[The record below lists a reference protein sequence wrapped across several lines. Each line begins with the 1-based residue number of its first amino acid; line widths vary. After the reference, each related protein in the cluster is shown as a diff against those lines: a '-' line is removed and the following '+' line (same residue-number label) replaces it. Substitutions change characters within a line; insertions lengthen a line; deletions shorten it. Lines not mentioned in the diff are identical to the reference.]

1 MENLIPYLVPAVIV
15 VIVVLLLLLGYVK
28 APPDMAYIISGVKKK
43 SKVVI
48 GKASIRI
55 PFFER
60 LDKLNLRLIPI
71 DVKTSNAV
79 PTADY
84 ININVD
90 ATVNVKISND
100 PEKLRLAAENFLNK
114 NTEYIASVAREVL
127 EGNVREIVGKM
138 RLEEMVSDR
147 QKFANLVKEN
157 AEPDL
162 AAMGLDIIS
171 FNVQNFVDGNDVIE
185 NLGIDNI
192 VKIKKSAAIAK
203 AESERDIKVAQ
214 AAADKE
220 SNDAAVEAQTEIAK
234 KQNELAIKKS
244 ELQMEA
250 DTKKAMADA
259 AYEIQK
265 EEQRKTIEVTTANAD
280 IAKQERE
287 IELKQK
293 QVAVTEQSLEAEV
306 KKKAEAEKYAAQQR
320 AEAELYQRQKDAEAK
335 QFEAQR
341 EAEAQKAQAEA
352 MRFAREQEAAGIRAV
367 GEAEA
372 SAIQAKGIAEAE
384 AMEKKA
390 EAYAKYNKAAVAEM
404 MIKVLPDIAGKVA
417 EPLGQIDKITII
429 GGGEGGSNGV
439 DQIAGNVPVVMAKV
453 FESMKEATGID
464 LADIINA
471 ESYAGQKNSGPGG
484 AGRHQPDGSAAR
496 LHHPPSG
503 IPRLALCGPD
513 QRHRRPH
520 SVCRFLR
527 LSAGGTAEGLPPSA
541 GGRRFFDVEAAP
553 GGGQL
558 PGGACPLDGLEA
570 GDAGPGDDS
579 PDLGPGGSGP
589 GSGAAAGPGPGPG
602 RHPAAPAAGGGGTPA
617 AG

>member
-1 MENLIPYLVPAVIV
+1 MLGLGIGIVVAALVIV
-15 VIVVLLLLLGYVK
+15 MMCMGYVK
-28 APPDMAYIISGVKKK
+28 APPDMAYIISGIKKK
-43 SKVVI
+43 SKIVI

-90 ATVNVKISND
+90 ATVNIKVSND

-138 RLEEMVSDR
+138 QLEEMVSDR
-147 QKFANLVKEN
+147 QKFAFLVKEN

-171 FNVQNFVDGNDVIE
+171 FNVQNFVDGNEVIE

-192 VKIKKSAAIAK
+192 VRIKKSAAIAR

-214 AAADKE
+214 ASADKE
-220 SNDAAVEAQTEIAK
+220 ANDAAVAAETEIAK

-265 EEQRKTIEVTTANAD
+265 EEQRKTIEITTANAD
-280 IAKQERE
+280 IARQERE

-293 QVAVTEQSLEAEV
+293 QVAVKERALEAEV
-306 KKKAEAEKYAAQQR
+306 KKQAEADKYAAQQK
-320 AEAELYQRQKDAEAK
+320 ADAALYQRQKEAEAK

-341 EAEAQKAQAEA
+341 EAEARKAQAEA
-352 MRFAREQEAAGIRAV
+352 DRFAKQQEAEGIRAV

-404 MIKVLPDIAGKVA
+404 MIKVLPDIAGKIA
-417 EPLGQIDKITII
+417 EPLSQIDKITII
-429 GGGEGGSNGV
+429 GGGEGSNGV
-439 DQIAGNVPVVMAKV
+439 EQVAGNVPAVMTKL
-453 FESMKEATGID
+453 FESMKETTGID
-464 LADIINA
+464 LADIIKA
-471 ESYAGQKNSGPGG
+471 DSYDAKVN
-484 AGRHQPDGSAAR
+484 RN
-496 LHHPPSG
+496 
-503 IPRLALCGPD
+503 IT
-513 QRHRRPH
+513 
-520 SVCRFLR
+520 VN
-527 LSAGGTAEGLPPSA
+527 GL
-541 GGRRFFDVEAAP
+541 DNVNLVMNDK
-553 GGGQL
+553 Q
-558 PGGACPLDGLEA
+558 
-570 GDAGPGDDS
+570 
-579 PDLGPGGSGP
+579 DLNN
-589 GSGAAAGPGPGPG
+589 
-602 RHPAAPAAGGGGTPA
+602 
-617 AG
+617 

>member
-1 MENLIPYLVPAVIV
+1 MLDFIPVQAVIAVIAVALV
-15 VIVVLLLLLGYVK
+15 VIFLAIGYVK
-28 APPDMAYIISGVKKK
+28 APPDMAFIISGIKKK
-43 SKVVI
+43 SKIVI
-48 GKASIRI
+48 GKATIRI

-90 ATVNVKISND
+90 ATVNVKISNES
-100 PEKLRLAAENFLNK
+100 EKLRLAAENFLNK
-114 NTEYIASVAREVL
+114 NTEYIAGVAREVL

-138 RLEEMVSDR
+138 KLEEMVSDR
-147 QKFANLVKEN
+147 QKFATLVKEN

-171 FNVQNFVDGNDVIE
+171 FNVQNFVDGNEVIE

-192 VKIKKSAAIAK
+192 VKIKKAAAIAR

-214 AAADKE
+214 ASADKE
-220 SNDAAVEAQTEIAK
+220 SNDAAVAAQTEIAK

-244 ELQMEA
+244 ELQREA

-293 QVAVTEQSLEAEV
+293 EVAVKEQALEAEV
-306 KKKAEAEKYAAQQR
+306 KKQAEADKYAAQQK
-320 AEAELYQRQKDAEAK
+320 ADAALYQRQKEAEAK

-341 EAEAQKAQAEA
+341 QAEARKAQAEA
-352 MRFAREQEAAGIRAV
+352 DRYAKEQEAEGIRAV

-372 SAIQAKGIAEAE
+372 AAIQAKGVAEAE

-404 MIKVLPDIAGKVA
+404 MIKVLPDVAAKIA
-417 EPLGQIDKITII
+417 EPLSQIDKITII
-429 GGGEGGSNGV
+429 GGDGSGNGV
-439 DQIAGNVPVVMAKV
+439 DQVAGNVPAVMAKL
-453 FESMKEATGID
+453 FESMKETTGID
-464 LADIINA
+464 LSDIIKADTYDAKVNR
-471 ESYAGQKNSGPGG
+471 NVNVSGL
-484 AGRHQPDGSAAR
+484 D
-496 LHHPPSG
+496 
-503 IPRLALCGPD
+503 
-513 QRHRRPH
+513 
-520 SVCRFLR
+520 SVNVVVKEEK
-527 LSAGGTAEGLPPSA
+527 GE
-541 GGRRFFDVEAAP
+541 DK
-553 GGGQL
+553 
-558 PGGACPLDGLEA
+558 
-570 GDAGPGDDS
+570 
-579 PDLGPGGSGP
+579 
-589 GSGAAAGPGPGPG
+589 
-602 RHPAAPAAGGGGTPA
+602 
-617 AG
+617 

>member
-1 MENLIPYLVPAVIV
+1 MESINLMSLIIGGVIAL
-15 VIVVLLLLLGYVK
+15 IIILLLVMGYVK

-43 SKVVI
+43 SKIVI

-90 ATVNVKISND
+90 ATVNVKISNES
-100 PEKLRLAAENFLNK
+100 EKLRLAAENFLNK
-114 NTEYIASVAREVL
+114 PTEYIAGVAREVL

-138 RLEEMVSDR
+138 KLEEMVSDR
-147 QKFANLVKEN
+147 QKFATLVKEN

-171 FNVQNFVDGNDVIE
+171 FNVQNFVDGNEVIE

-192 VKIKKSAAIAK
+192 VKIKKAAAIAR

-214 AAADKE
+214 ASADKE
-220 SNDAAVEAQTEIAK
+220 SNDAAVAAQTEIAK

-265 EEQRKTIEVTTANAD
+265 EEQRKTIEITTANAD

-293 QVAVTEQSLEAEV
+293 EVSVKEQALEAEI
-306 KKKAEAEKYAAQQR
+306 KKQAEADKYAAQQR
-320 AEAELYQRQKDAEAK
+320 ADAVLYQRQKDAEAK
-335 QFEAQR
+335 QFESQR
-341 EAEAQKAQAEA
+341 DAEARKAQAEA
-352 MRFAREQEAAGIRAV
+352 ERYAKEQEAAGIRAV

-372 SAIQAKGIAEAE
+372 TAIQAKGLAEAE

-404 MIKVLPDIAGKVA
+404 MIKVLPEIAGKVA

-429 GGGEGGSNGV
+429 GGGEGSSNGV
-439 DQIAGNVPVVMAKV
+439 EQVAGNVPVVMAKV

-471 ESYAGQKNSGPGG
+471 DSYDAQVNRNVNLTGLDSVNVVVKNETEPKPGVNDT
-484 AGRHQPDGSAAR
+484 Q
-496 LHHPPSG
+496 
-503 IPRLALCGPD
+503 I
-513 QRHRRPH
+513 
-520 SVCRFLR
+520 
-527 LSAGGTAEGLPPSA
+527 
-541 GGRRFFDVEAAP
+541 
-553 GGGQL
+553 
-558 PGGACPLDGLEA
+558 
-570 GDAGPGDDS
+570 
-579 PDLGPGGSGP
+579 
-589 GSGAAAGPGPGPG
+589 
-602 RHPAAPAAGGGGTPA
+602 
-617 AG
+617 

>member
-1 MENLIPYLVPAVIV
+1 MLELIPASAIIAIV
-15 VIVVLLLLLGYVK
+15 VIALIVIFLAVGYVK
-28 APPDMAYIISGVKKK
+28 APPDMAFIISGIKKK
-43 SKVVI
+43 SKIVI
-48 GKASIRI
+48 GKAAIRI

-90 ATVNVKISND
+90 ATVNVKISNE

-114 NTEYIASVAREVL
+114 NTEYIAGVAREVL

-138 RLEEMVSDR
+138 KLEEMVSDR
-147 QKFANLVKEN
+147 QKFATLVKEN

-171 FNVQNFVDGNDVIE
+171 FNVQNFVDGNEVIE

-192 VKIKKSAAIAK
+192 VKIKKAAAIAR

-220 SNDAAVEAQTEIAK
+220 SNDAAVAAQTEIAK
-234 KQNELAIKKS
+234 KQNELAIKRS
-244 ELQMEA
+244 ELQQEA

-293 QVAVTEQSLEAEV
+293 EVAVKEQALEAEV
-306 KKKAEAEKYAAQQR
+306 KKQAEADKYAAQQK
-320 AEAELYQRQKDAEAK
+320 ADAALYQRQKEAEAK

-341 EAEAQKAQAEA
+341 QAEARKAQAEA
-352 MRFAREQEAAGIRAV
+352 DRFAQEQEAEGIRAV

-372 SAIQAKGIAEAE
+372 AAIQAKGVAEAE

-404 MIKVLPDIAGKVA
+404 MIKVLPDVAAKIA

-429 GGGEGGSNGV
+429 GGDGGSNGV
-439 DQIAGNVPVVMAKV
+439 DQVAGNVPAVMAKL

-464 LADIINA
+464 LADIVKADTYDAKVNR
-471 ESYAGQKNSGPGG
+471 NVNV
-484 AGRHQPDGSAAR
+484 
-496 LHHPPSG
+496 SG
-503 IPRLALCGPD
+503 ID
-513 QRHRRPH
+513 
-520 SVCRFLR
+520 SVNLVVKDEKENP
-527 LSAGGTAEGLPPSA
+527 T
-541 GGRRFFDVEAAP
+541 
-553 GGGQL
+553 
-558 PGGACPLDGLEA
+558 
-570 GDAGPGDDS
+570 
-579 PDLGPGGSGP
+579 
-589 GSGAAAGPGPGPG
+589 
-602 RHPAAPAAGGGGTPA
+602 T
-617 AG
+617 

>member
-1 MENLIPYLVPAVIV
+1 MLELIPASAIIAIV
-15 VIVVLLLLLGYVK
+15 VIALIVIFLAVGYVK
-28 APPDMAYIISGVKKK
+28 APPDMAFIISGIKKK
-43 SKVVI
+43 SKIVI
-48 GKASIRI
+48 GKAAIRI

-84 ININVD
+84 IN
-90 ATVNVKISND
+90 VKISNE

-114 NTEYIASVAREVL
+114 NTEYIAGVAREVL

-138 RLEEMVSDR
+138 KLEEMVSDR
-147 QKFANLVKEN
+147 QKFATLVKEN

-171 FNVQNFVDGNDVIE
+171 FNVQNFVDGNEVIE

-192 VKIKKSAAIAK
+192 VKIKKAAAIAR

-220 SNDAAVEAQTEIAK
+220 SNDAAVAAQTEIAK
-234 KQNELAIKKS
+234 KQNELAIKRS
-244 ELQMEA
+244 ELQQEA

-293 QVAVTEQSLEAEV
+293 EVAVKEQALEAEV
-306 KKKAEAEKYAAQQR
+306 KKQAEADKYAAQQK
-320 AEAELYQRQKDAEAK
+320 ADAALYQRQKEAEAK

-341 EAEAQKAQAEA
+341 QAEARKAQAEA
-352 MRFAREQEAAGIRAV
+352 DRFAKEQEAEGIRAV

-372 SAIQAKGIAEAE
+372 AAIQAKGVAEAE

-390 EAYAKYNKAAVAEM
+390 EAYAKYNKAAVCRLLSLTE
-404 MIKVLPDIAGKVA
+404 
-417 EPLGQIDKITII
+417 
-429 GGGEGGSNGV
+429 N
-439 DQIAGNVPVVMAKV
+439 
-453 FESMKEATGID
+453 
-464 LADIINA
+464 
-471 ESYAGQKNSGPGG
+471 
-484 AGRHQPDGSAAR
+484 HSAA
-496 LHHPPSG
+496 
-503 IPRLALCGPD
+503 
-513 QRHRRPH
+513 
-520 SVCRFLR
+520 
-527 LSAGGTAEGLPPSA
+527 
-541 GGRRFFDVEAAP
+541 
-553 GGGQL
+553 
-558 PGGACPLDGLEA
+558 
-570 GDAGPGDDS
+570 S
-579 PDLGPGGSGP
+579 P
-589 GSGAAAGPGPGPG
+589 
-602 RHPAAPAAGGGGTPA
+602 
-617 AG
+617 

>member
-1 MENLIPYLVPAVIV
+1 MPDFILVPVIV
-15 VIVVLLLLLGYVK
+15 AVVVVALLIFIAIGYVK
-28 APPDMAYIISGVKKK
+28 APPDMAYIISGFKKN
-43 SKVVI
+43 SKIVI

-60 LDKLNLRLIPI
+60 LDKLNLKLIPI

-90 ATVNVKISND
+90 ATVNIKVSND
-100 PEKLRLAAENFLNK
+100 ADKLRLAAENFLNK
-114 NTEYIASVAREVL
+114 PTEYIAAVAREVL

-171 FNVQNFVDGNDVIE
+171 FNVQNFVDGNEVIE

-192 VKIKKSAAIAK
+192 VKIKKSAAIAR

-220 SNDAAVEAQTEIAK
+220 SNDAAVAAQTEIAK

-280 IAKQERE
+280 IARQERE

-293 QVAVTEQSLEAEV
+293 EVAVKEQALEAEV
-306 KKKAEAEKYAAQQR
+306 KKQAEADKYAAQQKSD
-320 AEAELYQRQKDAEAK
+320 AALYQRQKEAEAKQFEIQHAAEAK

-341 EAEAQKAQAEA
+341 EAEARKAQAEA
-352 MRFAREQEAAGIRAV
+352 DRFAKEQEAKGIRAV

-372 SAIQAKGIAEAE
+372 AAIQAKGLAEAE

-429 GGGEGGSNGV
+429 GGGDGNSNGV
-439 DQIAGNVPVVMAKV
+439 EQVAGNVPVVMAKV

-464 LADIINA
+464 LSEIINA
-471 ESYAGQKNSGPGG
+471 ESYDAKVN
-484 AGRHQPDGSAAR
+484 RN
-496 LHHPPSG
+496 
-503 IPRLALCGPD
+503 IN
-513 QRHRRPH
+513 
-520 SVCRFLR
+520 V
-527 LSAGGTAEGLPPSA
+527 TGLD
-541 GGRRFFDVEAAP
+541 DVNLVVKENKT
-553 GGGQL
+553 Q
-558 PGGACPLDGLEA
+558 E
-570 GDAGPGDDS
+570 
-579 PDLGPGGSGP
+579 
-589 GSGAAAGPGPGPG
+589 
-602 RHPAAPAAGGGGTPA
+602 
-617 AG
+617 

>member
-1 MENLIPYLVPAVIV
+1 MLDYIPVSAIIAVVVIAAIV
-15 VIVVLLLLLGYVK
+15 VFLAVGYVK
-28 APPDMAYIISGVKKK
+28 APPDMAFIVSGIKKK

-48 GKASIRI
+48 GKATIRI

-90 ATVNVKISND
+90 ATVNVKISNE

-138 RLEEMVSDR
+138 KLEEMVSDR

-171 FNVQNFVDGNDVIE
+171 FNVQNVVDGYEVIE
-185 NLGIDNI
+185 HLGIDNI
-192 VKIKKSAAIAK
+192 VKIKKAAAIAR

-220 SNDAAVEAQTEIAK
+220 SNDAAVAAQTEIAK
-234 KQNELAIKKS
+234 KQNELAIKRS
-244 ELQMEA
+244 ELQQEA

-265 EEQRKTIEVTTANAD
+265 EEQRKTIEITTANAD

-293 QVAVTEQSLEAEV
+293 EVAVKEQALEAEV
-306 KKKAEAEKYAAQQR
+306 KKQAEADRYAAQQK
-320 AEAELYQRQKDAEAK
+320 ADAALYERQKEAEAK

-341 EAEAQKAQAEA
+341 QAEARKAQAEA
-352 MRFAREQEAAGIRAV
+352 ERYAREQEAEGIRAV

-372 SAIQAKGIAEAE
+372 AAIQAKGIAEAE

-404 MIKVLPDIAGKVA
+404 MIKVLPDVAAKIA

-429 GGGEGGSNGV
+429 GGDGSSNGV
-439 DQIAGNVPVVMAKV
+439 EQVAGNVPAVMAKL

-464 LADIINA
+464 LADIVKADTYDAKVNR
-471 ESYAGQKNSGPGG
+471 NVNV
-484 AGRHQPDGSAAR
+484 
-496 LHHPPSG
+496 SG
-503 IPRLALCGPD
+503 ID
-513 QRHRRPH
+513 
-520 SVCRFLR
+520 SVNLVVK
-527 LSAGGTAEGLPPSA
+527 E
-541 GGRRFFDVEAAP
+541 EK
-553 GGGQL
+553 
-558 PGGACPLDGLEA
+558 
-570 GDAGPGDDS
+570 
-579 PDLGPGGSGP
+579 
-589 GSGAAAGPGPGPG
+589 
-602 RHPAAPAAGGGGTPA
+602 PAAPEQE
-617 AG
+617 

>member
-1 MENLIPYLVPAVIV
+1 MPKNLAP
-15 VIVVLLLLLGYVK
+15 VIVVLVLALLVVLFVLSYVK
-28 APPDMAYIISGVKKK
+28 APPDKAFIISGLKKK
-43 SKVVI
+43 SKIVI

-55 PFFER
+55 PFIER

-90 ATVNVKISND
+90 ATVNVKISNE

-114 NTEYIASVAREVL
+114 QTEYIAGVAREVL

-138 RLEEMVSDR
+138 KLEEMVSDR
-147 QKFANLVKEN
+147 QKFAMLVKEN

-171 FNVQNFVDGNDVIE
+171 FNVQNFVDGNEVIE

-192 VKIKKSAAIAK
+192 VKIKKAAAIAR

-220 SNDAAVEAQTEIAK
+220 SNDAAVAAQTEIAK
-234 KQNELAIKKS
+234 KQNELAIKRS
-244 ELQMEA
+244 ELQMDA

-259 AYEIQK
+259 AYEIQR
-265 EEQRKTIEVTTANAD
+265 EEQRKTIEITTANAN
-280 IAKQERE
+280 IARQERE

-293 QVAVTEQSLEAEV
+293 EVAVKEQALEAEV
-306 KKKAEAEKYAAQQR
+306 KKQAEANKYAAQQK
-320 AEAELYQRQKDAEAK
+320 ADAILYQRQKDAEAR

-341 EAEAQKAQAEA
+341 EAEARKAQAEA
-352 MRFAREQEAAGIRAV
+352 ERYAKEQEAAGIRAV

-372 SAIQAKGIAEAE
+372 AAIQAKGIAEAE

-390 EAYAKYNKAAVAEM
+390 QAYAKYNKAAVAEM
-404 MIKVLPDIAGKVA
+404 MIRVLPEIAAKVA

-429 GGGEGGSNGV
+429 GGGDGGNGV
-439 DQIAGNVPVVMAKV
+439 SQVASNVPVVMAKV
-453 FESMKEATGID
+453 MESMKEATGID

-471 ESYAGQKNSGPGG
+471 DSYDAQVN
-484 AGRHQPDGSAAR
+484 RNIN
-496 LHHPPSG
+496 L
-503 IPRLALCGPD
+503 
-513 QRHRRPH
+513 
-520 SVCRFLR
+520 
-527 LSAGGTAEGLPPSA
+527 TGLDNVNLVVQSQ
-541 GGRRFFDVEAAP
+541 ENK
-553 GGGQL
+553 
-558 PGGACPLDGLEA
+558 
-570 GDAGPGDDS
+570 
-579 PDLGPGGSGP
+579 
-589 GSGAAAGPGPGPG
+589 
-602 RHPAAPAAGGGGTPA
+602 
-617 AG
+617 

>member
-1 MENLIPYLVPAVIV
+1 MSLLNLSLIPIIVAVLVIA
-15 VIVVLLLLLGYVK
+15 LLCMGYVK

-90 ATVNVKISND
+90 ATVNIKISND

-114 NTEYIASVAREVL
+114 NTEYIAGVAREVL

-138 RLEEMVSDR
+138 KLEEMVSDR

-171 FNVQNFVDGNDVIE
+171 FNVQNFVDGNEVIE

-192 VKIKKSAAIAK
+192 VKIKKSAAIAR

-214 AAADKE
+214 ANADKE
-220 SNDAAVEAQTEIAK
+220 SNDAAVAAQTEIAK

-259 AYEIQK
+259 AYEIQ
-265 EEQRKTIEVTTANAD
+265 EEQRKTIEIATANAD

-293 QVAVTEQSLEAEV
+293 EVAVKEQSLEAEI
-306 KKKAEAEKYAAQQR
+306 KKQAEADKYAAQQKADAELYKRQKEAEAKKYEMQQEAEAMKAKAEAEKYAKAQNAEGIR
-320 AEAELYQRQKDAEAK
+320 AIGLAEAETIKAKSVAEAEGIERK
-335 QFEAQR
+335 
-341 EAEAQKAQAEA
+341 AEAQAKMGQASVID
-352 MRFAREQEAAGIRAV
+352 MLTAV
-367 GEAEA
+367 IPEV
-372 SAIQAKGIAEAE
+372 AKS
-384 AMEKKA
+384 
-390 EAYAKYNKAAVAEM
+390 
-404 MIKVLPDIAGKVA
+404 VA
-417 EPLGQIDKITII
+417 EPLAKVDKITMYGDGNSTKLI
-429 GGGEGGSNGV
+429 GDITNSVTKVIAGVGESTGV
-439 DQIAGNVPVVMAKV
+439 DISKMVKDFADKTN
-453 FESMKEATGID
+453 KED
-464 LADIINA
+464 
-471 ESYAGQKNSGPGG
+471 SGVIV
-484 AGRHQPDGSAAR
+484 D
-496 LHHPPSG
+496 
-503 IPRLALCGPD
+503 
-513 QRHRRPH
+513 
-520 SVCRFLR
+520 
-527 LSAGGTAEGLPPSA
+527 
-541 GGRRFFDVEAAP
+541 
-553 GGGQL
+553 
-558 PGGACPLDGLEA
+558 LEA
-570 GDAGPGDDS
+570 NANTNDKAIDTKDDDDS
-579 PDLGPGGSGP
+579 EDVDY
-589 GSGAAAGPGPGPG
+589 
-602 RHPAAPAAGGGGTPA
+602 REEK
-617 AG
+617 

>member
-1 MENLIPYLVPAVIV
+1 MLELIPASAIIAIV
-15 VIVVLLLLLGYVK
+15 VIAIIVIFLAVGYVK
-28 APPDMAYIISGVKKK
+28 APPDMAFIISGIKKK
-43 SKVVI
+43 SKIVI
-48 GKASIRI
+48 GKAAIRI

-90 ATVNVKISND
+90 ATVNVKISNES
-100 PEKLRLAAENFLNK
+100 EKLRLAAENFLNK
-114 NTEYIASVAREVL
+114 NTEYIAGVAREVL

-138 RLEEMVSDR
+138 KLEEMVSDR
-147 QKFANLVKEN
+147 QKFATLVKEN

-171 FNVQNFVDGNDVIE
+171 FNVQNFVDGNEVIE

-192 VKIKKSAAIAK
+192 VKIKKAAAIAR

-220 SNDAAVEAQTEIAK
+220 SNDAAVAAQTEIAK
-234 KQNELAIKKS
+234 KQNELAIKRS
-244 ELQMEA
+244 ELQQEA

-293 QVAVTEQSLEAEV
+293 EVAVKEQALEAEV
-306 KKKAEAEKYAAQQR
+306 KKQAEADKYAAQQK
-320 AEAELYQRQKDAEAK
+320 ADAALYQRQKEAEAK

-341 EAEAQKAQAEA
+341 QAEARKAQAEA
-352 MRFAREQEAAGIRAV
+352 DRFAKEQEAEGIRAV

-372 SAIQAKGIAEAE
+372 AAIQAKGVAEAE

-404 MIKVLPDIAGKVA
+404 MIKVLPDVAAKIA

-429 GGGEGGSNGV
+429 GGDGGSNGV
-439 DQIAGNVPVVMAKV
+439 DQVAGNVPAVMAKL

-464 LADIINA
+464 LADIVKADTYDAKVNR
-471 ESYAGQKNSGPGG
+471 NVNV
-484 AGRHQPDGSAAR
+484 
-496 LHHPPSG
+496 SG
-503 IPRLALCGPD
+503 ID
-513 QRHRRPH
+513 
-520 SVCRFLR
+520 SVNLVVKDEKENPTV
-527 LSAGGTAEGLPPSA
+527 L
-541 GGRRFFDVEAAP
+541 
-553 GGGQL
+553 
-558 PGGACPLDGLEA
+558 
-570 GDAGPGDDS
+570 
-579 PDLGPGGSGP
+579 
-589 GSGAAAGPGPGPG
+589 
-602 RHPAAPAAGGGGTPA
+602 
-617 AG
+617 

>member
-1 MENLIPYLVPAVIV
+1 MLELIPASAIIAIV
-15 VIVVLLLLLGYVK
+15 VIAIIVIFLAVGYVK
-28 APPDMAYIISGVKKK
+28 APPDMAFIISGIKKK
-43 SKVVI
+43 SKIVI
-48 GKASIRI
+48 GKAAIRI

-90 ATVNVKISND
+90 ATVNVKISNES
-100 PEKLRLAAENFLNK
+100 EKLRLAAENFLNK
-114 NTEYIASVAREVL
+114 NTEYIAGVAREVL

-138 RLEEMVSDR
+138 KLEEMVSDR
-147 QKFANLVKEN
+147 QKFATLVKEN

-171 FNVQNFVDGNDVIE
+171 FNVQNFVDGNEVIE

-192 VKIKKSAAIAK
+192 VKIKKAAAIAR

-220 SNDAAVEAQTEIAK
+220 SNDAAVAAQTEIAK
-234 KQNELAIKKS
+234 KQNELAIKRS
-244 ELQMEA
+244 ELQQEA

-293 QVAVTEQSLEAEV
+293 EVAVKEQALEAEV
-306 KKKAEAEKYAAQQR
+306 KKQAEADKYAAQQK
-320 AEAELYQRQKDAEAK
+320 ADAALYQRQKEAEAK

-341 EAEAQKAQAEA
+341 QAEARKAQAEA
-352 MRFAREQEAAGIRAV
+352 DRFAKEQEAEGIRAV

-372 SAIQAKGIAEAE
+372 AAIQAKGVAEAE

-404 MIKVLPDIAGKVA
+404 MIKVLPDVAAKIA

-429 GGGEGGSNGV
+429 GGDGGSNGV
-439 DQIAGNVPVVMAKV
+439 DQVAGNVPAVMAKL

-464 LADIINA
+464 LADIVKADTYDAKVNR
-471 ESYAGQKNSGPGG
+471 NVNV
-484 AGRHQPDGSAAR
+484 
-496 LHHPPSG
+496 SG
-503 IPRLALCGPD
+503 ID
-513 QRHRRPH
+513 
-520 SVCRFLR
+520 SVNLVVKDEKENRVC
-527 LSAGGTAEGLPPSA
+527 E
-541 GGRRFFDVEAAP
+541 
-553 GGGQL
+553 
-558 PGGACPLDGLEA
+558 
-570 GDAGPGDDS
+570 
-579 PDLGPGGSGP
+579 
-589 GSGAAAGPGPGPG
+589 
-602 RHPAAPAAGGGGTPA
+602 
-617 AG
+617 

>member
-1 MENLIPYLVPAVIV
+1 MQNISIIGIIV
-15 VIVVLLLLLGYVK
+15 AMVVLVILLFMAIGYVK

-90 ATVNVKISND
+90 ATVNVKISNN

-114 NTEYIASVAREVL
+114 NTEYIAGVAREVL

-138 RLEEMVSDR
+138 KLEEMVSDR

-171 FNVQNFVDGNDVIE
+171 FNVQNFVDGNEVIE

-192 VKIKKSAAIAK
+192 VKIKKAAAIAR

-214 AAADKE
+214 ASADKE
-220 SNDAAVEAQTEIAK
+220 SNDAAVAAQTEIAK

-259 AYEIQK
+259 AYDIQK
-265 EEQRKTIEVTTANAD
+265 EEQRKTIEVATANAD

-293 QVAVTEQSLEAEV
+293 EVAVTEQSLEAEV
-306 KKKAEAEKYAAQQR
+306 KKKAEANKYAAQQ
-320 AEAELYQRQKDAEAK
+320 Q
-335 QFEAQR
+335 
-341 EAEAQKAQAEA
+341 AEAQKAEAEA
-352 MRFAREQEAAGIRAV
+352 MRYAKEQEAAGIRAV

-404 MIKVLPDIAGKVA
+404 MIKVLPDIAAKVA

-429 GGGEGGSNGV
+429 GGGDGDNGV
-439 DQIAGNVPVVMAKV
+439 GQVAGNVPVVMAKV

-464 LADIINA
+464 LSEIINA
-471 ESYAGQKNSGPGG
+471 DSYDAKVNRNVNVTG
-484 AGRHQPDGSAAR
+484 
-496 LHHPPSG
+496 
-503 IPRLALCGPD
+503 
-513 QRHRRPH
+513 
-520 SVCRFLR
+520 
-527 LSAGGTAEGLPPSA
+527 
-541 GGRRFFDVEAAP
+541 
-553 GGGQL
+553 
-558 PGGACPLDGLEA
+558 LDGVNLVVNADTDKNGEK
-570 GDAGPGDDS
+570 PEN
-579 PDLGPGGSGP
+579 
-589 GSGAAAGPGPGPG
+589 
-602 RHPAAPAAGGGGTPA
+602 
-617 AG
+617 

>member
-1 MENLIPYLVPAVIV
+1 MNEFPVSIPTIV
-15 VIVVLLLLLGYVK
+15 AIIGVVLLLVILASGYVK
-28 APPDMAYIISGVKKK
+28 APPDMAYIISGMKKK
-43 SKVVI
+43 SKILI
-48 GKASIRI
+48 GKAGIRI
-55 PFFER
+55 PFLER

-90 ATVNVKISND
+90 ATVNIKVSND

-114 NTEYIASVAREVL
+114 QTDYIASVAREVL

-192 VKIKKSAAIAK
+192 VRIKKSAAIAR

-220 SNDAAVEAQTEIAK
+220 SNDAAVAAETEIAK

-244 ELQMEA
+244 ELQMDA

-265 EEQRKTIEVTTANAD
+265 EEQRKTIEITTANAD
-280 IAKQERE
+280 IARQERE

-293 QVAVTEQSLEAEV
+293 EVAVREQALEAEV
-306 KKKAEAEKYAAQQR
+306 KKQAEADKYAAQQR
-320 AEAELYQRQKDAEAK
+320 SDAALYQRQKEAEAK
-335 QFEAQR
+335 QFEMERNAQAR
-341 EAEAQKAQAEA
+341 KTQAEA
-352 MRFAREQEAAGIRAV
+352 ERYSREQEAAGIRAV

-372 SAIQAKGIAEAE
+372 AAIQAKGLAEAE

-404 MIKVLPDIAGKVA
+404 MIKVLPDIAAKIA

-429 GGGEGGSNGV
+429 GGSEGGNGV
-439 DQIAGNVPVVMAKV
+439 NQVAGNVPVVMAKV
-453 FESMKEATGID
+453 FESMKETTGID
-464 LADIINA
+464 LAEIINA
-471 ESYAGQKNSGPGG
+471 DSYDAKVNRNVNVTGLEGVNLVVNPVDTQVS
-484 AGRHQPDGSAAR
+484 DSA
-496 LHHPPSG
+496 
-503 IPRLALCGPD
+503 
-513 QRHRRPH
+513 
-520 SVCRFLR
+520 
-527 LSAGGTAEGLPPSA
+527 
-541 GGRRFFDVEAAP
+541 VEAA
-553 GGGQL
+553 
-558 PGGACPLDGLEA
+558 ATADTE
-570 GDAGPGDDS
+570 
-579 PDLGPGGSGP
+579 
-589 GSGAAAGPGPGPG
+589 
-602 RHPAAPAAGGGGTPA
+602 
-617 AG
+617 

>member
-1 MENLIPYLVPAVIV
+1 MPDFILVPVIV
-15 VIVVLLLLLGYVK
+15 AVVVVALLIFIAIGYVK
-28 APPDMAYIISGVKKK
+28 APPDMAYIISGFKKN
-43 SKVVI
+43 SKIVI

-60 LDKLNLRLIPI
+60 LDKLNLKLIPI

-90 ATVNVKISND
+90 ATVNVKVSND
-100 PEKLRLAAENFLNK
+100 PNKLRLAAENFLNK
-114 NTEYIASVAREVL
+114 PTEYIATVAREVL

-171 FNVQNFVDGNDVIE
+171 FNVQNFVDGNEVIE

-192 VKIKKSAAIAK
+192 VKIKKSAAIAR

-220 SNDAAVEAQTEIAK
+220 SNDAAVAAQTEIAK

-280 IAKQERE
+280 IARQERE

-293 QVAVTEQSLEAEV
+293 EVAVKEQALEAEV
-306 KKKAEAEKYAAQQR
+306 KKQAEADKYAAQQKSD
-320 AEAELYQRQKDAEAK
+320 AALYQRQKEAEAKQFEIQHAAEAK

-341 EAEAQKAQAEA
+341 EAEARKAQAEA
-352 MRFAREQEAAGIRAV
+352 DRFAKEQEAKGIRAV

-372 SAIQAKGIAEAE
+372 AAIQAKGLAEAE

-429 GGGEGGSNGV
+429 GGGDGNSNGV
-439 DQIAGNVPVVMAKV
+439 EQVAGNVPVVMAKV

-464 LADIINA
+464 LSEIINA
-471 ESYAGQKNSGPGG
+471 ESYDAKVN
-484 AGRHQPDGSAAR
+484 RN
-496 LHHPPSG
+496 
-503 IPRLALCGPD
+503 IN
-513 QRHRRPH
+513 
-520 SVCRFLR
+520 V
-527 LSAGGTAEGLPPSA
+527 TGLD
-541 GGRRFFDVEAAP
+541 DVNLVIKENKT
-553 GGGQL
+553 Q
-558 PGGACPLDGLEA
+558 E
-570 GDAGPGDDS
+570 
-579 PDLGPGGSGP
+579 
-589 GSGAAAGPGPGPG
+589 
-602 RHPAAPAAGGGGTPA
+602 
-617 AG
+617 